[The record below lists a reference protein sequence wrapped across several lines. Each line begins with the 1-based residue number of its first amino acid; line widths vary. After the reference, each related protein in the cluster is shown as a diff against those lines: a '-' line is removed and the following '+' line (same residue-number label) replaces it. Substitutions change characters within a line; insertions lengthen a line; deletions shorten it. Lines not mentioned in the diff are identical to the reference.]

1 MNDQPQK
8 RSRSINWSEVFL
20 TNDFR
25 SVAAVQPLPSEE
37 AADNLDGPKP
47 SMTCASILSFLMELP
62 VRMREE
68 LFRCLLVGDVEPN
81 VSQLAKEAH
90 VSRQTW
96 YDRIHKASEK
106 VWGTPVPPFRRLG
119 EAFVKKAAGEEGRV
133 RPDSGGAATDA
144 VVVVRAHTHAHTGA
158 HSGRTG
164 PSRPGGRGPAAGGGA
179 PPPGLGPNR
188 PLGKEGVDRRGAADG
203 ATDENGIL
211 NNAAMP
217 QEGQR

>member
-1 MNDQPQK
+1 MS
-8 RSRSINWSEVFL
+8 SRSINWREVIL

-25 SVAAVQPLPSEE
+25 TAAAVQPLPSEE
-37 AADNLDGPKP
+37 AADNLDGPQP
-47 SMTCASILSFLMELP
+47 NMVCASVLAFLQLLP
-62 VRMREE
+62 IRMREG
-68 LFRCLLVGDVEPN
+68 LFRCLLVGDVQPN
-81 VSQLAKEAH
+81 VTQLAKDAG

-96 YDRIHKASEK
+96 YAHLHRASTK
-106 VWGTPVPPFRRLG
+106 VWGVPVPPWRRLG
-119 EAFVKKAAGEEGRV
+119 ESAVKKAAGEEGRV

-144 VVVVRAHTHAHTGA
+144 VVVARAHTHAHTRA